1 MKRILCATDLSPG
14 CEGAVHRA
22 GMLAQQHGAQLALLH
37 VLDPVLFLEQEQEH
51 VIARLRS
58 QAAPPLW
65 PFEATPTIEVRT
77 GPVANVIRN
86 VAEEAGAELII
97 MGAQRRRAVGD
108 AVAGTTVER
117 VLRSSGPAV
126 LLVNGDPLNTYRN
139 VLLALDP
146 SPASARAVQIAESLF
161 LGDGARASVVHAY
174 VSPYEGML
182 AHAGVSDL
190 AIARYSEHWRREARV
205 QIVALLGNVSADANR
220 YDIVLQSAA
229 PFATITKAVERNNPD
244 LVIVGTRGL
253 GRLRRMLLGSVA
265 NRVLREMQCDVLVV
279 PAGDQGHTLSSD
291 QVRDSGRTNTSSC
304 LSGSSH
310 S

>member
-1 MKRILCATDLSPG
+1 MKRILCATDLSPR

-22 GMLAQQHGAQLALLH
+22 GMLAQQYEAQLALLH

-108 AVAGTTVER
+108 AVVGTTVER

-139 VLLALDP
+139 VLLALDA
-146 SPASARAVQIAESLF
+146 SPASARAIQIAESLF

-174 VSPYEGML
+174 
-182 AHAGVSDL
+182 
-190 AIARYSEHWRREARV
+190 
-205 QIVALLGNVSADANR
+205 
-220 YDIVLQSAA
+220 
-229 PFATITKAVERNNPD
+229 ATIRRDARACWRQRLGDRAILGALETRSARAYRCAARERQRGCQSLRHRARQRTAVCHNHES
-244 LVIVGTRGL
+244 RGAQQ
-253 GRLRRMLLGSVA
+253 S
-265 NRVLREMQCDVLVV
+265 
-279 PAGDQGHTLSSD
+279 
-291 QVRDSGRTNTSSC
+291 
-304 LSGSSH
+304 
-310 S
+310 